1 MSKTRLCPLLLA
13 TAALLVACSSQ
24 HAPRTASQGGAQWVA
39 LRTRHLVIETDLAA
53 DDARSVAEQYEAAYC
68 ELAAV
73 VIPGAEGPPERTEVV
88 LFRNEDEF
96 HATLGR
102 WQAGGFFFDQ
112 GPLDLERHPTVVMPH
127 PRYGEG
133 DRITLLHELTHRLVN
148 HVYGTMPVWLNEGLA
163 QYFST
168 LRIRDGEVW
177 LGEPLLF
184 RAYTADVLPTVPALL
199 AMDRLHLEGRDLPDD
214 YRRADQMVNNYIAAW
229 ALVHFFRNGPDAYRA
244 RFQHFVS
251 AMNRGMRAKD
261 AWGSSFGDIPIATLE
276 AAYRGYLNADHW
288 DVFKR
293 TLSQKGPAPIESV
306 EVIADADVHLL
317 WLRALAS
324 SGSPAASQL
333 AEASRDAP
341 DSAEVAYW
349 RGSVD
354 YFADRLADA
363 RFEFEAVL
371 RERPD
376 DPRSLFG
383 LAVTLGKLLRET
395 PAGVRAEL
403 ADSLSKTFERLARTA
418 RSADELLLVGSHF
431 ANGGDSA
438 EAIARLDAAV
448 AIAPGYWRVH
458 AARAY
463 VLAKAGR
470 YDEAADAQEHAVAVA
485 TESEPSPSL
494 DADLRRYRALAA
506 GAAAAAPSPPQQP
519 PLPPP
524 PPSR

>member
-1 MSKTRLCPLLLA
+1 MSKTRLCPPLLA
-13 TAALLVACSSQ
+13 AVALLVACASPP
-24 HAPRTASQGGAQWVA
+24 APRTASQGGPSWVA
-39 LRTRHLVIETDLAA
+39 LRTRHLVVETDLAA
-53 DDARSVAEQYEAAYC
+53 DDARSIAEQYEVAYC

-88 LFRNEDEF
+88 LFRDEDDF

-127 PRYGEG
+127 PRYGDD
-133 DRITLLHELTHRLVN
+133 DRITLLHELTHRFVN
-148 HVYGTMPVWLNEGLA
+148 HVYGRMPVWLNEGLA

-168 LRIRDGEVW
+168 MRIRDGEVW
-177 LGEPLLF
+177 LGEPLPR

-199 AMDRLHLEGRDLPDD
+199 TMDRLHFDGRDLPDD
-214 YRRADQMVNNYIAAW
+214 YRRVDQMVNNYMAAW
-229 ALVHFFRNGPDAYRA
+229 ALVHFFRNGPDFYRA

-251 AMNRGMRAKD
+251 AMNKGGRATD

-276 AAYRGYLNADHW
+276 AAYRGYLDAEQW

-293 TLSQKGPAPIESV
+293 PLSQKNPAPVESAT
-306 EVIADADVHLL
+306 VIADADVHLL
-317 WLRALAS
+317 WLRALAA
-324 SGSPAASQL
+324 SGPAAASQL
-333 AEASRDAP
+333 AEASRAAP

-349 RGSVD
+349 RGSFD
-354 YFADRLADA
+354 YFANRLVDA
-363 RFEFEAVL
+363 RSEFEAVL

-376 DPRSLFG
+376 DPRPLFG
-383 LAVTLGKLLRET
+383 LAVTLGKLMAET
-395 PAGVRAEL
+395 PSAGRAEL
-403 ADSLSKTFERLARTA
+403 ADRLSKTFDRLATTA
-418 RSADELLLVGSHF
+418 TSADELLLLGSHF
-431 ANGGDSA
+431 ANRGASA
-438 EAIARLDAAV
+438 AAVARIDAAA

-470 YDEAADAQEHAVAVA
+470 YDEAAEAQERAVAVA
-485 TESEPSPSL
+485 TEGEPNPSL
-494 DADLRRYRALAA
+494 EADLRRYRALAA
-506 GAAAAAPSPPQQP
+506 SATATPPA

-524 PPSR
+524 AR